1 MATLNKCSLTKR
13 RIKNNT
19 HWINSKF
26 KYVFKQMKLFHSQMI
41 ISFKDYHTCTHLKWT
56 LLDFYS
62 SEQYAWSIKI
72 NINDKFHFN
81 WTRFM
86 FKFLTLY
93 MYMNKKNSLWSC
105 FWFVFRLFTCFFF
118 KNHENDVSISARLI
132 FLLAKIIISQI
143 ST

>member
-19 HWINSKF
+19 HWINSKL

-93 MYMNKKNSLWSC
+93 MYMNKKKIHYEV
-105 FWFVFRLFTCFFF
+105 VFGLFSVYLRVYF
-118 KNHENDVSISARLI
+118 KNHEKWCQYKCSSDFSSC
-132 FLLAKIIISQI
+132 
-143 ST
+143 

>member
-19 HWINSKF
+19 HWINSKL

-86 FKFLTLY
+86 FKFLILY
-93 MYMNKKNSLWSC
+93 MYMNKKKFIMKFFLVC
-105 FWFVFRLFTCFFF
+105 FPFNYVFFL
-118 KNHENDVSISARLI
+118 KIMKNDVSISARLI

>member
-26 KYVFKQMKLFHSQMI
+26 KYVFKQMKLFHSQII

-93 MYMNKKNSLWSC
+93 MYMNKKIHYEGFFGLFSVYLR
-105 FWFVFRLFTCFFF
+105 VFFL
-118 KNHENDVSISARLI
+118 NHEKWCQYKCSSDFSSG
-132 FLLAKIIISQI
+132 
-143 ST
+143 